1 MAQTVPTDPQITA
14 ITDRLNTLAERLPEL
29 AEPIAFYRAA
39 LPLLR
44 QAQATV
50 EPFSLPA
57 EMARQKLAAGIPLL
71 LGEDLPLDPDATRDL
86 FIRLCR
92 VVEEVGLPGAAK
104 QKRSAWSFSFGSKK
118 LDPAQLLEQVHNGN
132 EAALRTA
139 ATAQIRR
146 VVEQKQLDL
155 LLVWS
160 ALAANDLRAVELAAR
175 EHQLETELLR
185 MLAQNSLKPALR
197 AWAQGLKDQVDLDTW
212 RRGQCP
218 FCGSPP
224 ALSEIQ
230 GKEGARHLRC
240 ATCGGD
246 WPYLRLKCAHCG
258 NNDYKSL
265 GYIVVDGEQEKY
277 SIQTCEAC
285 RNYSKVIVT
294 FEPTPVDL
302 LPVEDLATLHLD
314 IIATERGY
322 KHDPSH

>member
-1 MAQTVPTDPQITA
+1 MTQTAPTDSRITA
-14 ITDRLNTLAERLPEL
+14 ITNRLDTLAERMPEL

-50 EPFSLPA
+50 EPFSLPTK
-57 EMARQKLAAGIPLL
+57 MARHKLAAGIPLL

-86 FIRLCR
+86 FIGLCR
-92 VVEEVGLPGAAK
+92 VVEEVGLPGPTSR
-104 QKRSAWSFSFGSKK
+104 KRGGWSFAFGSKK
-118 LDPAQLLEQVHNGN
+118 PDPMQLLEQVHNGN
-132 EAALRTA
+132 EAALRA
-139 ATAQIRR
+139 AAAAQIRQA
-146 VVEQKQLDL
+146 VEQKQLDL

-160 ALAANDLRAVELAAR
+160 ALAAGDLRSVELAAR
-175 EHQLETELLR
+175 DHHLEAELLR

-197 AWAQGLKDQVDLDTW
+197 VWAQGLKIQVALDTW

-240 ATCGGD
+240 AMCGGD

-265 GYIVVDGEQEKY
+265 GYITVEGEQEKY

-294 FEPTPVDL
+294 FEPTLVDL

-314 IIATERGY
+314 LIAAERGY
-322 KHDPSH
+322 SY